1 MPLGLQWAKIVTSLV
16 VNEIVFFVLCASLK
30 NDSFSFLQKND
41 DDDDLKARN
50 VVIIV
55 ISDYDLQLQS
65 NACTECSEN

>member
-1 MPLGLQWAKIVTSLV
+1 MTHFHFYK
-16 VNEIVFFVLCASLK
+16 
-30 NDSFSFLQKND
+30 KND

>member
-1 MPLGLQWAKIVTSLV
+1 MLLHFV
-16 VNEIVFFVLCASLK
+16 VFVLCASLK

-41 DDDDLKARN
+41 DDDDDLKARK